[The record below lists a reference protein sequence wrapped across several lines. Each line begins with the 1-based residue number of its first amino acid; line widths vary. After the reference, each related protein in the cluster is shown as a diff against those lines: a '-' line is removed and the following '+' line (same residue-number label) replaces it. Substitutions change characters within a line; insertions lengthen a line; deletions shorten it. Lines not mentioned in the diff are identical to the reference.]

1 MIAMDDDRTTS
12 RRLNGLGL
20 TALWLGAAAVAVGV
34 GFGAVR
40 MVGDKVSDE
49 IPTPLSAGRV
59 AELTATP
66 PDPGSPAASASQTG
80 QPSATGTTPTATAT
94 TPTRR
99 RTTAPLQTRRAENKA
114 PAAPRQVTSTRT
126 ARATGG
132 TVAVRCTGNSVSLLY
147 ARPDDGY
154 AGSVQSRGPVEVEVE
169 FESSGNN
176 GGNGRVKARCS
187 GGTATVE
194 VRNR

>member
-1 MIAMDDDRTTS
+1 MIDMDDDRKTS
-12 RRLNGLGL
+12 RRLGGLGL

-59 AELTATP
+59 AELSATP
-66 PDPGSPAASASQTG
+66 RASASAS
-80 QPSATGTTPTATAT
+80 PTAT
-94 TPTRR
+94 TPAR
-99 RTTAPLQTRRAENKA
+99 RTTAPAQTRRAENKA
-114 PAAPRQVTSTRT
+114 PTDPARQVRSTRT
-126 ARATGG
+126 ARTTGG

-154 AGSVQSRGPVEVEVE
+154 ASSVQSQGPVEVEVE
-169 FESSGNN
+169 FESSGDH
-176 GGNGRVKARCS
+176 GGDGRIKARCS
-187 GGTATVE
+187 GGTATIE